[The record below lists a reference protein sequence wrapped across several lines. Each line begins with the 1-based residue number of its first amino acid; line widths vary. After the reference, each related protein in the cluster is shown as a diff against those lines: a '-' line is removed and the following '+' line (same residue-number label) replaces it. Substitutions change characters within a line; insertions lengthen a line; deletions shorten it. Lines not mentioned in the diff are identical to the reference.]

1 MIRARL
7 WFRCAALHDP
17 VTPRLV
23 GPSVIGW
30 MAKNRRVDLTIER
43 DFTGTELLKRM
54 KGWITVSPKD
64 AIEVFEK
71 YGRLKTFDDGEL
83 VIEVESEELFEIL
96 TGEIREKF
104 KDQVD
109 LERV

>member
-7 WFRCAALHDP
+7 WFRCAAMHDP

-23 GPSVIGW
+23 SPAVIGW

-71 YGRLKTFDDGEL
+71 HGRLKTFDDGEL
-83 VIEVESEELFEIL
+83 VIEVESEELFEAL
-96 TGEIREKF
+96 TGEIQKRF
-104 KDQVD
+104 KDQCD
-109 LERV
+109 LERI